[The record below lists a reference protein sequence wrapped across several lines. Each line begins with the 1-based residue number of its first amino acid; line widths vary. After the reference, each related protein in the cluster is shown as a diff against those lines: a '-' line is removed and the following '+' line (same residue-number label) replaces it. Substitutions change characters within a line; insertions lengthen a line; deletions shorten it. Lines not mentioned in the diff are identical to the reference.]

1 MLVAPHSSDSQLF
14 IAAGVVHVVVSFF
27 WAGVLILILPRPF
40 VMSGSVLAALLIGVL
55 DLRVIAPY
63 FFPEVAR
70 LPFLPQMA
78 DHLMWG
84 ACLGLV
90 LRRRWQPHAR

>member
-1 MLVAPHSSDSQLF
+1 MLVTANSSDLQLLT
-14 IAAGVVHVVVSFF
+14 AAAVVHIAVSFF
-27 WAGVLILILPRPF
+27 WSGILILILPRTF
-40 VMSGSVLAALLIGVL
+40 ITSACVLAASLIGVL
-55 DLRVIAPY
+55 DLRVIAPH

-84 ACLGLV
+84 TCLGLM
-90 LRRRWQPHAR
+90 LRRRWQQRTR